1 MLYTPAAQ
9 QAGPFGRYNGMSMTT
24 AILAALLA
32 VQKDPSS
39 TKDAMKPI
47 QLLVGEWRAQVSSED
62 GKDEP
67 WEEIQSWEYRIDKE
81 EYALQFEIKGG
92 KRFKSGVLAYDLKK
106 KLYRLE
112 AVRMNEQKATFE
124 GKLAGKEL
132 AMGEVGD
139 GKGAL
144 ERVTFNLLRDNR
156 VLMSVERKEAGKG
169 NWAPSLSYASTKQGV
184 PFVRAQSAVCVVTGG
199 TPSSTVEYKGTTY
212 NLCCNSCR
220 KEFLAK
226 PEEIIARAKKEG
238 YLK

>member
-1 MLYTPAAQ
+1 M
-9 QAGPFGRYNGMSMTT
+9 NMTFALVAT
-24 AILAALLA
+24 LLA
-32 VQKDPSS
+32 FQKDPSS
-39 TKDAMKPI
+39 TKDAMKPV
-47 QLLVGEWRAQVSSED
+47 QLLVGEWRAQVSSDE
-62 GKDEP
+62 GKEEG
-67 WEEIQSWEYRIDKE
+67 WEETQSWEYKIDKE

-106 KLYRLE
+106 KVYRLE
-112 AVRMNEQKATFE
+112 AVRMNDQKATFE

-132 AMGEVGD
+132 VMDEVAD
-139 GKGAL
+139 AKGAL

-156 VLMSVERKEAGKG
+156 VLWGIERKEAGKS
-169 NWAPSLSYASTKQGV
+169 NWAPSLSYANTKQGV

-199 TPSSTVEYKGTTY
+199 TPSSTVDYKGVSY